1 MVVQGLYDHYRIQ
14 RSLTRIIEQ
23 SRKSYNQLI
32 YAEKVLDKIQHSSM
46 VSSQQIRNRRSFF
59 NLIKAI
65 YKITGV
71 LTLCLMM
78 KY

>member
-46 VSSQQIRNRRSFF
+46 V
-59 NLIKAI
+59 
-65 YKITGV
+65 
-71 LTLCLMM
+71 
-78 KY
+78 